1 VYDGLMVPSSW
12 TARETLQ
19 RAAWPGVEHR
29 DAAVNDV
36 RLNVAEAGADPP
48 LILLHGWSQRSGDQ
62 H

>member
-1 VYDGLMVPSSW
+1 MKLSDGPLV
-12 TARETLQ
+12 
-19 RAAWPGVEHR
+19 PGVEHR